1 VGRLLAALACAT
13 ALVAVGPTAAA
24 ADTSP
29 VVRADGVQ
37 WEPSATLFWTVNQT
51 AIMGLFENGECTDW
65 AAYKRPD
72 VLQAIVVHMVG
83 AELAA
88 GDDNEIL
95 SGLDAQFW
103 ASQASAAGM
112 RIGRRPA
119 AGALMVFQPGVL
131 YAGDEG
137 HIAYV
142 ERVERNGKIRISE
155 MNAPN
160 PYEVSYR
167 TLRASAARLPGV
179 EFIY

>member
-29 VVRADGVQ
+29 VVRADDVH
-37 WEPSATLFWTVNQT
+37 
-51 AIMGLFENGECTDW
+51 DW

-88 GDDNEIL
+88 GDNNEIL
-95 SGLDAQFW
+95 SGLAAQVW

-112 RIGRRPA
+112 RVGQKPA
-119 AGALMVFQPGVL
+119 AHSLMVFQPGVL
-131 YAGDEG
+131 NAGDQR
-137 HIAYV
+137 HVAYV

-160 PYEVSYR
+160 LYVVSYR